1 MAYIRKKLFL
11 IHDLDE
17 LEDDKMMSLDEKYSH
32 VGYSIYWRLL
42 TYMQKTENCE
52 IKFESLENISKRLLA
67 SNYKDVKDVLAFCLE
82 IGLFIKTED
91 GAAFYSRRLKK
102 NRAEIEERSNAQ
114 RERAFKR
121 WQSDGNAT
129 AMPRQSD
136 GNANKNKKEN
146 KNKNKKESEN
156 KKENEQGKRN
166 SGGGKDSLFSSPFA
180 TLCKEICDKF
190 GVPKPLPVYYEML
203 SKELEELAIDGDLE
217 GAAAMV
223 REGLAKLDTAEA
235 IKKGRMT
242 FTIIQFLKTET
253 FLKLYNGVYDKDHSK
268 PRSKAADAGL
278 TFSDIEY

>member
-67 SNYKDVKDVLAFCLE
+67 SDYKDVKDVLAYCLE

-146 KNKNKKESEN
+146 KNKNKNKKESEN
-156 KKENEQGKRN
+156 EQEAERN

-180 TLCKEICDKF
+180 TLCREICDKF
-190 GVPKPLPVYYEML
+190 GVEMAPFYYDKL
-203 SKELEELAIDGDLE
+203 SKLLEAIDRDLE
-217 GAAAMV
+217 RAAAVV
-223 REGLAKLDTAEA
+223 RETLAKLDTAKA
-235 IKKGRMT
+235 IKNGRMT
-242 FTIIQFLKTET
+242 FTIEHFLNPEMFFK
-253 FLKLYNGVYDKDHSK
+253 LKDGAYDKDHSK

-278 TFSDIEY
+278 TFENIDY